1 MGEPIYV
8 KYVSV
13 GLQKIREW
21 QSRIPKYVTF
31 MRYLKLLNICKPHK
45 NALSKSKTHLKQSK
59 IKQPSW
65 AGCRGREPTAAS
77 PHPNP
82 GAGGPYHTA
91 PSVSGPIHI
100 HSLQNHLWAYRGE
113 QIILTKIT
121 RLTIGGVKIQTQ
133 CLTAE
138 LALNWYSIS
147 TSLNKQKAA
156 KLKRYQFEGDH
167 HPSPTWFL
175 YYTIRFTTAR
185 QYKNILD

>member
-1 MGEPIYV
+1 VPGWLQRYFSKNEDVCSCSTDTREVPQWPENREDDHIY
-8 KYVSV
+8 SD
-13 GLQKIREW
+13 E
-21 QSRIPKYVTF
+21 SA
-31 MRYLKLLNICKPHK
+31 N
-45 NALSKSKTHLKQSK
+45 
-59 IKQPSW
+59 
-65 AGCRGREPTAAS
+65 
-77 PHPNP
+77 
-82 GAGGPYHTA
+82 
-91 PSVSGPIHI
+91 I
-100 HSLQNHLWAYRGE
+100 HSLQNHLWAYRGQ